1 MSTQYLNSSTP
12 RKDILINNVA
22 IDKYSR
28 PAKLFNQQ
36 TSPETTVDVFGA
48 HTVIIQ
54 TQPLVTPHDEATQ
67 FKISNLGETV
77 RTSWPTG
84 ASVKINIL
92 AYSGFDGLPFISGYK
107 DSTSGNYIVDIA
119 NVVKTGSP
127 PATYNLN
134 GHIQFSVELTHFNVE
149 GIP

>member
-1 MSTQYLNSSTP
+1 MSSQYLDQDAP
-12 RKDILINNVA
+12 RPDVMINNIS

-36 TSPETTVDVFGA
+36 TSPETKVDVAGE

-67 FKISNLGETV
+67 FLISNLGEAA

-107 DSTSGNYIVDIA
+107 DSTSGDYVVDVA

-127 PATYNLN
+127 PATYPLN

>member
-1 MSTQYLNSSTP
+1 MSTQSLVQSYPSKNV
-12 RKDILINNVA
+12 RVNNIS

-28 PAKLFNQQ
+28 PAKFFNQQ

-67 FKISNLGETV
+67 FSISNLGETA

-84 ASVKINIL
+84 AAVKINIL

-107 DSTSGNYIVDIA
+107 DSTSGNYVVDVA

-127 PATYNLN
+127 PATYALN